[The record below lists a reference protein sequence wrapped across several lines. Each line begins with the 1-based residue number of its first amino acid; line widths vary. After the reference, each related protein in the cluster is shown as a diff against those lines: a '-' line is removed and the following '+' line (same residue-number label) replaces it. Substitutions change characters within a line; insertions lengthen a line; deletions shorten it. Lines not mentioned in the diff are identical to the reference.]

1 MTKSAKNWGF
11 VHIYWTN
18 PWWKTSFFCAVAE
31 CNTKLILNLKPF
43 YDCSQPLHLKI
54 SGYPS
59 LKNCSHSMLQQEAG
73 ISTFCGEI
81 LQYSPVDT
89 TFPIHYSMLE
99 TVYVPTTIYH
109 RTMYHRHCKAQS
121 LLMPS
126 WLCLQTG
133 LNYTM
138 SLDRNDRKFT
148 KVSDTHW

>member
-99 TVYVPTTIYH
+99 TV
-109 RTMYHRHCKAQS
+109 
-121 LLMPS
+121 
-126 WLCLQTG
+126 
-133 LNYTM
+133 TM
-138 SLDRNDRKFT
+138 SCTYDNISSYHVPSTLQSTVTPYAKLIMSTNRFKLHHVIGPQR
-148 KVSDTHW
+148 